1 MNRIF
6 EIVRTAFNSLWKMRM
21 RGDTLEIITPFATTN
36 DKFVSIFV
44 SIRKNG
50 YVVNDGGWLANG
62 FYDCDL
68 PLFNDIYITIVR

>member
-44 SIRKNG
+44 SKRKN
-50 YVVNDGGWLANG
+50 
-62 FYDCDL
+62 
-68 PLFNDIYITIVR
+68 